1 MNYEI
6 DLTIYEPS
14 SVTNWPWRIDNGNYF
29 KSVYRWNGGEEWSP
43 ILTYDGGMI
52 KFWVWKDFKT
62 WEKAQRG
69 IVTTAAIGLRAFGS
83 WEPLIW

>member
-29 KSVYRWNGGEEWSP
+29 KSVYRWNGEEQKLPNLDIDNDGNLKVNGE
-43 ILTYDGGMI
+43 
-52 KFWVWKDFKT
+52 
-62 WEKAQRG
+62 
-69 IVTTAAIGLRAFGS
+69 
-83 WEPLIW
+83 